1 MMITVWIVA
10 MIVFLIVEGITLGLT
25 SLWFAIGSLAALI
38 SALFEAPVWM
48 QVAWFL
54 VISAAALAATRPLA
68 RKYLNPNCQ
77 PTNADR
83 VVGMEGIVTEAIDNL
98 KARGQVSVGGSV
110 WTARTGDAR
119 TIPKDSLVRVLRIE
133 GVKIIV
139 APAEEPA
146 AAQEKKEEL

>member
-10 MIVFLIVEGITLGLT
+10 MIVFLIVEGVTLGLT

-38 SALFEAPVWM
+38 SAMFEAPVWM

-68 RKYLNPNCQ
+68 KKYLNANCQ

-83 VVGMEGIVTEAIDNL
+83 VIGTHGVVTETIDNL
-98 KARGQVSVGGSV
+98 RATGTVSVGGKT
-110 WTARTGDAR
+110 WTARAQNDT
-119 TIPKDSLVRVLRIE
+119 VIE
-133 GVKIIV
+133 AGSEVCVEAISGVKLIV
-139 APAEEPA
+139 SAIQQTLE
-146 AAQEKKEEL
+146 

>member
-25 SLWFAIGSLAALI
+25 SLWFAIVSLAALI

-83 VVGMEGIVTEAIDNL
+83 VIGTHGVVTETIDNL
-98 KARGQVSVGGSV
+98 HATGAVSAGGKT
-110 WTARTGDAR
+110 WTARAKSD
-119 TIPKDSLVRVLRIE
+119 DSIIEVGREVRVEAIS
-133 GVKIIV
+133 GVKLIV
-139 APAEEPA
+139 TAVQQDTPE
-146 AAQEKKEEL
+146 